1 VSAIAHAD
9 PPSARS
15 IGSLRLRKVAS
26 EAMDESLAGQLLLAS
41 PALLDP
47 NFERTVVLIAM
58 HGVEGAM
65 GVVLNRP
72 SDSTVA
78 VAAPQLEQAISDSEP
93 IYVGGPVQPD
103 SIVLLAE
110 FIDPAPAGVLVL
122 GRIGFPA
129 PDADLDELAQAT
141 DRVRAFAGFAGWT
154 EGQLE
159 EEIDRGDWIA
169 QPALPEDVF
178 TDASD
183 ELWSRALTRMG
194 GSYALLARM
203 PRDPSVN

>member
-1 VSAIAHAD
+1 MLVRQAPA
-9 PPSARS
+9 S
-15 IGSLRLRKVAS
+15 IGSFPRRQVAS
-26 EAMDESLAGQLLLAS
+26 GAMDESLAGQLLLAS

-47 NFERTVVLIAM
+47 NFERTVVLVAM

-78 VAAPQLEQAISDSEP
+78 VAAPQLEQAISDSDP
-93 IYVGGPVQPD
+93 IYLGGPVQPD

-110 FIDPAPAGVLVL
+110 FVDPAPAGVLVL

-141 DRVRAFAGFAGWT
+141 DRVRAFAGFAGWS

-159 EEIDRGDWIA
+159 EEIARGDWIA

-178 TDASD
+178 TEASE